1 MSYGPHV
8 PRKPLETT
16 AVVGALH
23 DVANALT
30 LVLAWASE
38 ARAIDATEE
47 GRAHALGMIEER
59 ARVARDLARRAI
71 GVPAAEVE
79 TDRTLD
85 SVVADVFAA
94 LNVEGKRRGV
104 ALRVGRAA
112 GTARVASAAD
122 VAQILTNLLLNALAF
137 APRGSGVVVDD
148 AKRAAPASRSTSK
161 TKGPGSTTRA
171 PPRRLRGGV
180 DAHRRGRGRPAAS
193 HSRAVARTE
202 GGDLILVASP
212 SGVGARFRLTWPRAG
227 TSIPPPPMSIPRGT
241 KLTGTKV
248 LVLED
253 DAEVAAL
260 LETALTARGAEVMVA
275 RNAAELAVA
284 ARERHDAAL
293 VDLSPI
299 MDDVRGA
306 VASIRGGSPGIA
318 LVVISGS
325 AVGVPDRAPRARRRQ
340 HARVPRFSLG
350 SEAFR
355 GRRDRRG
362 VGRSARSN
370 RLTLDLV
377 CAVNIFRPPSRRW
390 RNWQTH

>member
-38 ARAIDATEE
+38 ARAVDATEE
-47 GRAHALGMIEER
+47 ARAHALGMIEER

-71 GVPAAEVE
+71 GVPPAEVE
-79 TDRTLD
+79 SDRTLD
-85 SVVADVFAA
+85 SVVAGVFAA

-137 APRGSGVVVDD
+137 APRGSGVVVDAEARGTSVTVDVQDEGPGVDD
-148 AKRAAPASRSTSK
+148 ARAAAVFEGESTR
-161 TKGPGSTTRA
+161 T
-171 PPRRLRGGV
+171 GGAGV
-180 DAHRRGRGRPAAS
+180 GLQ

-202 GGDLILVASP
+202 GGDLMLVASP
-212 SGVGARFRLTWPRAG
+212 SGVGARFRLTWPRVGA
-227 TSIPPPPMSIPRGT
+227 SIPPPPMSMPRGT

-253 DAEVAAL
+253 DAEVALL

-284 ARERHDAAL
+284 AREHHDAAL

-306 VASIRGGSPGIA
+306 VSSIRGGSPGIA

-325 AVGVPDRAPRARRRQ
+325 AVGVPDELLALDAGSTPASPAFRWVRKPFEVAEIVAALEEARART
-340 HARVPRFSLG
+340 
-350 SEAFR
+350 E
-355 GRRDRRG
+355 
-362 VGRSARSN
+362 
-370 RLTLDLV
+370 
-377 CAVNIFRPPSRRW
+377 
-390 RNWQTH
+390 